1 MVFKNSV
8 ELERFMLDKCKK
20 AVANLENKIYA
31 IIKSTLAQ
39 FYQEFTPEAYI
50 RTNQLL
56 HSLVKSEVKKVGNG
70 YEAEVYFDASL
81 LDYEHGWMD
90 VKGDGSWYG
99 YSNWDTDTI
108 LDVVMTGSYS
118 GLPHG
123 GWVEGTAIWTV
134 SRERLGN
141 IFAKLEY
148 ELRLQGIPIK
158 RA

>member
-1 MVFKNSV
+1 MTFNSQA
-8 ELERFMLDKCKK
+8 ELEKFLLERCKK
-20 AVANLENKIYA
+20 AVSNLENKIYA

-39 FYQEFTPEAYI
+39 FYQEFTPESYI

-81 LDYEHGWMD
+81 LDYVHGFVETNSDWH
-90 VKGDGSWYG
+90 G
-99 YSNWDTDTI
+99 YAAWDTDTI
-108 LDVVMTGSYS
+108 LEVAMTGSYG

-123 GWVEGTAIWTV
+123 GWSEGTAVWTV
-134 SRERLGN
+134 SKERLGN
-141 IFAKLEY
+141 ILAKLEY
-148 ELRLQGIPIK
+148 ELKLQGIQVR

>member
-1 MVFKNSV
+1 MVFKNNAQ
-8 ELERFMLDKCKK
+8 LERFMLDKCKK

-31 IIKSTLAQ
+31 IIKSTLVQ

-56 HSLVKSEVKKVGNG
+56 HSLVKSEVKKVGNS

-81 LDYEHGWMD
+81 LDYEHGWMETKAD
-90 VKGDGSWYG
+90 WYG

-108 LDVVMTGSYS
+108 LDIVMTGSDS

-123 GWVEGTAIWTV
+123 GWAEGTAIWTV
-134 SRERLGN
+134 SKERLGN
-141 IFAKLEY
+141 ILSKLEY
-148 ELRLQGIPIK
+148 ELKLQGIPVR